1 MTPHK
6 QQCKIQFFKIKV
18 FFKRVLSARISVH
31 LMITQDTLFR
41 IGNFNFRL
49 NHLLVI
55 GILIIAFSASFLIRS
70 QGAEYGY
77 ELNEFDPFFNFR
89 ATQYLLENGLS
100 EYFNWHDNMSWH
112 PNGRDVSA
120 TSQTMLHITAALTY
134 QIFGGNS
141 SLYDFTILFP
151 VVFGSLTT
159 IVIFALVRVIG
170 GTTAGLFAALFY
182 SVSVPIVLRGT
193 LGWFKSEPLGLFY
206 GLLGLYLFLS
216 GIKSENKRVTISKLI
231 IGGVMLG
238 FGLSSWGGIQFF
250 VMPIGVFILVLPF
263 VRKDHSFLIWSIPLF
278 VVSFLLTI
286 VLFERPGIEFVFG
299 LGGFS
304 LIIPTGFLVANAI
317 IQKFS
322 NTKNQTRNG
331 LFFLFTVI
339 VAGSVLI
346 FVNADSEF
354 LPLPSYRY
362 LNAINPFLTTTDPL
376 VDSVSEH
383 ATTTLAQS
391 FFFHSVLMIFAGI
404 GVWLILS
411 RKTENLK
418 NDMMGFALVLG
429 LLGVYVSSAFV
440 RLEVFAS
447 VSIIILSSIGLSL
460 LTKKIFQRKIGFNQ
474 IRNPTKISFV
484 IIITALLF
492 SPLVLPTNGNWID
505 SVKIPATIL
514 NGGTIYPV
522 VTDDWKDS
530 LEWIKKNTPEDSVI
544 AAWWDYGYW
553 ITTLSERTTLAD
565 NATID
570 SQKISDI
577 ATVFLNPP
585 DEAWKKLQ
593 EMDADYVLVFVAGQK
608 IDVLSDQSLYTLE
621 GGGDESKKQWF
632 MRIAE
637 EPLEKYLYSDGIS
650 GTEYF
655 WNNTLLGQMFPF
667 TVIGYVDIQNP
678 NIQSEVYIPGFTPI
692 YVKDIKYQS
701 DGNGPLRLVY
711 SSPGYENEKIGPMI
725 GVFVYEINKDYL

>member
-6 QQCKIQFFKIKV
+6 QQCKIQFFKTKI
-18 FFKRVLSARISVH
+18 FFKRVLSTRVSVH

-41 IGNFNFRL
+41 IGNFNFKL

-55 GILIIAFSASFLIRS
+55 GILIIAFSVSFLIRS

-100 EYFNWHDNMSWH
+100 EYFNWHDSMSWH

-216 GIKSENKRVTISKLI
+216 GIKSENKKITVSKLVT
-231 IGGVMLG
+231 GGIMLG

-250 VMPIGVFILVLPF
+250 VIPIGVFILVLPF

-322 NTKNQTRNG
+322 NTKNQTRNS
-331 LFFLFTVI
+331 LFFLFIVI
-339 VAGSVLI
+339 IAGSVLI

-418 NDMMGFALVLG
+418 NDMMGFALVIG

-447 VSIIILSSIGLSL
+447 ISIIILSSIGLSL
-460 LTKKIFQRKIGFNQ
+460 LTKKIFQRKSGFNQ

-484 IIITALLF
+484 IVITALLF
-492 SPLVLPTNGNWID
+492 SPLVISTNGNWID

-514 NGGTIYPV
+514 NGGTIYPI

-570 SQKISDI
+570 SKKISEI

-667 TVIGYVDIQNP
+667 TVIGYVDLQNP

>member
-1 MTPHK
+1 
-6 QQCKIQFFKIKV
+6 
-18 FFKRVLSARISVH
+18 
-31 LMITQDTLFR
+31 MITQDTLFR

-216 GIKSENKRVTISKLI
+216 GIKSENKKVTISKLI

-263 VRKDHSFLIWSIPLF
+263 VRKDHSFLIWSVPLF

-484 IIITALLF
+484 IMVTALLF

-650 GTEYF
+650 GTENF

-678 NIQSEVYIPGFTPI
+678 NMQSEVYIPGFTPI